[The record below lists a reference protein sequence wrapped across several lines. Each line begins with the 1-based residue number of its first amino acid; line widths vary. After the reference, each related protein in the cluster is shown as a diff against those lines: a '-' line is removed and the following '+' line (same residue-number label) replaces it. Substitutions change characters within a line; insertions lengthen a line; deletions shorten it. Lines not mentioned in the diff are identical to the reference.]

1 MPLYV
6 RPPEPEDEQFVYQL
20 IYQQLHDE
28 LLAWLWDPAI
38 RDHLLNLQVQA
49 KHAAYGAMWPQAEY
63 AIIMLDNDRVGRLIV
78 NRVGEHYRLVDI
90 TVSPKHRGAGIGTRI
105 VLALCMEAEMQQK
118 SVRLYVSVTNP
129 RAAALYRRLGFR
141 EIEKDETGCVMERS
155 PGAVSQVIAA
165 E

>member
-1 MPLYV
+1 
-6 RPPEPEDEQFVYQL
+6 
-20 IYQQLHDE
+20 
-28 LLAWLWDPAI
+28 
-38 RDHLLNLQVQA
+38 
-49 KHAAYGAMWPQAEY
+49 MWPQAEY
-63 AIIMLDNDRVGRLIV
+63 AIIMLDNDPVGRLIV

-129 RAAALYRRLGFR
+129 RAAQLYRRLGFR
-141 EIEKDETGCVMERS
+141 EIEKDEAGCVMERS